1 MHLLQGNSTEAYFYE
16 ETVVF
21 WGGGG
26 AGGVLYWSYPHMDVP
41 VVPRC

>member
-16 ETVVF
+16 ETVVV
-21 WGGGG
+21 GGGG
-26 AGGVLYWSYPHMDVP
+26 VGVVLYWPYPHMAVR